1 MDLLER
7 IQEVCKEKGITV
19 AELERE
25 SGIAQRTIYK
35 WNQQSPS
42 AERLQK
48 VADYLDVSVDY
59 LLGREGVNEDRE
71 LQSENYDSV
80 MEQLEMLHKNPKL
93 RVLLSSGSKLD
104 SKGIEAVINII
115 DQMNKE

>member
-7 IQEVCKEKGITV
+7 IQFLCDQRGISV
-19 AELERE
+19 AELERQA
-25 SGIAQRTIYK
+25 GIAQRTIYK
-35 WNQQSPS
+35 WGRQSPS
-42 AERLQK
+42 AERLQM
-48 VADYLDVSVDY
+48 VADYLGVSVDY
-59 LLGREGVNEDRE
+59 LLGRERD
-71 LQSENYDSV
+71 DSDLIG
-80 MEQLEMLHKNPKL
+80 QLEMLHKNPKL